1 MKLKEVLDKSIQFFK
16 DKKFESA
23 RLEAE
28 LLIAH
33 ALKLERMQL
42 YLKYDSPLTEKEISD
57 CREVVRRRSQGE
69 PVAYITEDKGFY
81 GLNFHVGP
89 GVLIPRP
96 ETELLV
102 EMALDFIKVKKL
114 EAPRILDLGAGSGCV
129 GLAVIKNVLDATL
142 VSVERSEQAF
152 AFLKK
157 NAEALEVTDRAELL
171 LENVNDLNPSKMG
184 DSNTSK
190 LGYFDIILSN
200 PPYIAVDDP
209 QTEAM
214 VKKFEPNEA
223 LFAEQQGYQLLTE
236 WSKMFA
242 PSLKATG
249 LMAFEMGYQQG
260 EQMKKHFQ
268 SLNLF
273 STVQVVKDLSGLD
286 RVIKGVR

>member
-16 DKKFESA
+16 DKKLESA
-23 RLEAE
+23 RLDAE

-81 GLNFHVGP
+81 GLNFHVGR

-102 EMALDFIKVKKL
+102 ELALEFIKSNKI
-114 EAPRILDLGAGSGCV
+114 ESPRVLDLGAGTGCV
-129 GLAVIKNVLDATL
+129 GFSVLKNNLQATL
-142 VSVERSEQAF
+142 VSVERSEAAF
-152 AFLKK
+152 SYLKK
-157 NAEALEVTDRAELL
+157 NAEALELTPRSELL
-171 LENVNDLNPSKMG
+171 FKNVNDLNPAE
-184 DSNTSK
+184 
-190 LGYFDIILSN
+190 LGQFDIILSN
-200 PPYIAVDDP
+200 PPYIAKDDV

-214 VKKFEPNEA
+214 VKKFEPGEA
-223 LFAEQQGYQLLTE
+223 LFAEKQGYELLMA

-242 PSLKATG
+242 PALKSTG
-249 LMAFEMGYQQG
+249 LMAFEMGHLQG
-260 EQMKKHFQ
+260 PEMKKHFQ

-273 STVQVVKDLSGLD
+273 STVEVIKDLSGLD
-286 RVIKGVR
+286 RIVKAVR

>member
-42 YLKYDSPLTEKEISD
+42 YLKYDSPLTEKEISA
-57 CREVVRRRSQGE
+57 CREVVKRRSLGE

-81 GLNFHVGP
+81 GLEFHVGP

-102 EMALDFIKVKKL
+102 EMALDFIKNKKL

-129 GLAVIKNVLDATL
+129 GLAVVKNVLDATL
-142 VSVERSEQAF
+142 VSVERSDAAF

-157 NAEALEVTDRAELL
+157 NAEALKVSDRAELL
-171 LENVNDLNPSKMG
+171 LKNVNDLKVS
-184 DSNTSK
+184 D
-190 LGYFDIILSN
+190 LGNFDIILSN

-214 VKKFEPNEA
+214 VKKFEPSEA

-236 WSKMFA
+236 WSKIFA
-242 PSLKATG
+242 PTLKPAG

-268 SLNLF
+268 SLDLF

>member
-23 RLEAE
+23 RFEAE

-42 YLKYDSPLTEKEISD
+42 YLKYDSPLTEKEVTD

-69 PVAYITEDKGFY
+69 PAAYITEDKGFY

-102 EMALDFIKVKKL
+102 EITLNFIKAKNIQN
-114 EAPRILDLGAGSGCV
+114 PRILDLGAGSGCV
-129 GLAVIKNVLDATL
+129 GFAILKNQQAATL
-142 VSVERSEQAF
+142 VSVERSDQAF
-152 AFLKK
+152 AYLQK
-157 NAEALEVTDRAELL
+157 NCQALDLTTRAELL
-171 LENVNDLNPSKMG
+171 HKNVNDILPKDIGS
-184 DSNTSK
+184 
-190 LGYFDIILSN
+190 FDIILSN
-200 PPYIAVDDP
+200 PPYIANDDV

-214 VKKFEPNEA
+214 VKKFEPAEA

-242 PSLKATG
+242 PELKSPG
-249 LMAFEMGYQQG
+249 LIAFEMGYQQG

-273 STVQVVKDLSGLD
+273 STVEVVKDLSGLD
-286 RVIKGVR
+286 RIIKAVR